1 MRAHP
6 QELVDRAARL
16 ARWHPLQDV
25 AAILGVQPSQ
35 ITSWKKRGWK
45 AAERGRS
52 KRPVPEDFA
61 WMAGRMTFAELT
73 RHYRAGNST
82 VLRWLREAAPSR
94 RSRKG
99 DVFRRDPR
107 TGLRQWQLRALSRE
121 NQRRTANQLEGRS
134 DEEQACRPE

>member
-45 AAERGRS
+45 AGTSGRS

-73 RHYRAGNST
+73 RHYAAGNST
-82 VLRWLREAAPSR
+82 VLRWLREAAPQR

-99 DVFRRDPR
+99 DVLRRDAR
-107 TGLRQWQLRALSRE
+107 TGLRVWELRQCQ
-121 NQRRTANQLEGRS
+121 NQRKGQC
-134 DEEQACRPE
+134 DEEQAG

>member
-16 ARWHPLQDV
+16 ARWHALQDV

-45 AAERGRS
+45 AAESGRS

-73 RHYRAGNST
+73 RHYAAGNST
-82 VLRWLREAAPSR
+82 VCRWLREAAPQR

-99 DVFRRDPR
+99 DVFRRDPK
-107 TGLRQWQLRALSRE
+107 TGRRLWE
-121 NQRRTANQLEGRS
+121 MQRLKDNREGRPH
-134 DEEQACRPE
+134 EEQAG

>member
-35 ITSWKKRGWK
+35 ITSWKNRGWK
-45 AAERGRS
+45 AAESGRS
-52 KRPVPEDFA
+52 KRPVPQDFA

-73 RHYRAGNST
+73 RHYAAGNST
-82 VLRWLREAAPSR
+82 VGRWLREAAPQR

-99 DVFRRDPR
+99 DVFRRDPK
-107 TGLRQWQLRALSRE
+107 TGRRLWE
-121 NQRRTANQLEGRS
+121 MQRLQDNREGRPH
-134 DEEQACRPE
+134 EEQAG

>member
-45 AAERGRS
+45 AAESGAP
-52 KRPVPEDFA
+52 KRPVPADFA
-61 WMAGRMTFAELT
+61 WQASRMTFRELV
-73 RHYRAGNST
+73 RHYGAGNST
-82 VLRWLREAAPSR
+82 VLRWLREAAPQR

-99 DVFRRDPR
+99 DAFRRDPK
-107 TGLRQWQLRALSRE
+107 TGLRQWELRARQE
-121 NQRRTANQLEGRS
+121 TREGRTH
-134 DEEQACRPE
+134 EEQAV